1 MTKKGNAISNQ
12 NLKDIGILKAG
23 ERAKILIH
31 LEEIAG
37 LFLFSLEKNIIYS
50 NNSNCKYL
58 NSLNKFL
65 KKCNCIKYLNN
76 FIINGYWNSELLF
89 SQMLSK
95 VPINKENLS
104 KDFNI
109 NNESDLDKI
118 MKGLEDESKIY
129 LSKLKTLD
137 RNYYSYSKPNNI
149 YSCESCV
156 IF

>member
-1 MTKKGNAISNQ
+1 
-12 NLKDIGILKAG
+12 
-23 ERAKILIH
+23 
-31 LEEIAG
+31 
-37 LFLFSLEKNIIYS
+37 
-50 NNSNCKYL
+50 
-58 NSLNKFL
+58 
-65 KKCNCIKYLNN
+65 
-76 FIINGYWNSELLF
+76 
-89 SQMLSK
+89 MLSK
-95 VPINKENLS
+95 VPINKENFS